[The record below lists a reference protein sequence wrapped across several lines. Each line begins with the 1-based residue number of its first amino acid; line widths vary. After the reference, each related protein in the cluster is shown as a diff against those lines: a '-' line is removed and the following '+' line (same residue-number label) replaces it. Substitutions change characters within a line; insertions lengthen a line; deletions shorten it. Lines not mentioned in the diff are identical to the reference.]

1 MVSVHTGYWSS
12 VHITLSKVI
21 YLVILLSGSKL
32 LNRCVLTVI
41 VLTCFFYKGR
51 SVLLSL
57 FPDWHIWD
65 FQRIPRRKDFN
76 PPRII
81 AILSDKYCE
90 IREKIMFTRQYYSEV
105 RTQKQL
111 IWSMNIIHILWIT

>member
-41 VLTCFFYKGR
+41 VLTCFFTKG
-51 SVLLSL
+51 VLSYCHCFQIDISEIFSEFQEEKTLILLVSL
-57 FPDWHIWD
+57 
-65 FQRIPRRKDFN
+65 
-76 PPRII
+76 
-81 AILSDKYCE
+81 
-90 IREKIMFTRQYYSEV
+90 QYYQINIV
-105 RTQKQL
+105 RFVKKLCSQDNTTQKSEL
-111 IWSMNIIHILWIT
+111 KNN